1 MNTKIKSLSN
11 WDHNRIKKSY
21 GKGFT
26 LIELLVVIAIIAI
39 LAAMLLP
46 ALSKAKQKALGISC
60 VSNLKQLSLGFAMY
74 TNDNNEKVV
83 QNWVGSNLAWI
94 GGRVDNLPDAT
105 NTTYITQAALYQY
118 NPNIGVYQC
127 PASISGRLPTIPMK
141 IVRNYSLQGR
151 IGGGDAYDSAAY
163 GASDNSGDLAPY
175 NLIKKI
181 SQIVDPAPSSAST
194 FIDESINS
202 IDDGFFR
209 FNSLSQTT
217 RWENSPTARHG
228 NGTSM
233 AFADSHAERWGWKGL
248 KTENGT
254 GYTCQNAAEQDDLNR
269 FALSVVP
276 KFP

>member
-1 MNTKIKSLSN
+1 MKSSISQN
-11 WDHNRIKKSY
+11 CVIVKKSSY
-21 GKGFT
+21 GAFT

-46 ALSKAKQKALGISC
+46 ALSKAKQKAYGISC
-60 VSNLKQLSLGFAMY
+60 VSNMKQLAIGIVMY
-74 TNDNNEKVV
+74 GNDNSDKLPL
-83 QNWVGSNLAWI
+83 NWVGNNQAWI

-105 NTTYITQAALYQY
+105 NTTYITQGALYQY
-118 NPNIGVYQC
+118 NPNVGVYQC
-127 PASISGRLPTIPMK
+127 PASTTGRMPSIPVK

-151 IGGGDAYDSAAY
+151 MGGGTAYEAAAY
-163 GASDNSGDLAPY
+163 GGSDTSGDLLPY
-175 NLIKKI
+175 SIIKKF
-181 SQIVDPAPSSAST
+181 SQITDPSPTLAST
-194 FIDESINS
+194 FIEESINS

-209 FNSLSQTT
+209 FNSLQQTT

-228 NGTSM
+228 NGASI

-248 KTENGT
+248 KGDIGT

>member
-1 MNTKIKSLSN
+1 MKTKLKI
-11 WDHNRIKKSY
+11 RSY
-21 GKGFT
+21 VKTERLGFMAFT

-46 ALSKAKQKALGISC
+46 ALSKAKQRAQGISC
-60 VSNLKQLSLGFAMY
+60 VSNLKQLGIGFAMY
-74 TNDNNEKVV
+74 GNDNNDQVV
-83 QNWVGSNLAWI
+83 RNWVGSNLAWI

-105 NTTYITQAALYQY
+105 NTAYITQAALYQY
-118 NPNIGVYQC
+118 NPNVGVYQC
-127 PASISGRLPTIPMK
+127 PASTTGRLPSIPMK

-175 NLIKKI
+175 TVIKKF
-181 SQIVDPAPSSAST
+181 SQIINPVPSSAST

-209 FNSLSQTT
+209 FNSLQQTT

-228 NGTSM
+228 NGASI

-248 KTENGT
+248 KSDVGT
-254 GYTCQNAAEQDDLNR
+254 GYTCQSAAEQDDLNR